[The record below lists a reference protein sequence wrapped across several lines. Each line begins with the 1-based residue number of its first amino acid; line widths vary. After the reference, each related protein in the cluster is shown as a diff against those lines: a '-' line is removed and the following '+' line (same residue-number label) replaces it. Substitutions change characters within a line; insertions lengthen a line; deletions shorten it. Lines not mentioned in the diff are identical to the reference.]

1 MKFNEFPYTRPDFEA
16 YKQSFNETLKSF
28 SNALDAAEQRSY
40 FRKINELRQAVDS
53 MSTLASIRHSIDTN
67 DAFYKEEN
75 DYWDEYK
82 PLYAEL
88 DSTFYKAVLS
98 SPYLEDFKDW
108 VPEPFFKIAANA
120 LKAFDPAIIEE
131 LQEENRLVSSYY
143 QLIASA
149 QIELDG
155 KTYTLSQLTPLTQ
168 APDRALRKRAFEART
183 KFLAENEVA
192 IDTIYDE
199 LVQLRTKIAQKLGFD
214 NYIPLGYL
222 RMNRLDYNQDMVAGY
237 RDSVLKNVV
246 PFTQELYQKQAKRI
260 DVDKLAYYDIA
271 YEFKSGNPVPKEDM
285 ETMVKAA
292 QGMYKE
298 LSPETDAFFSFMQT
312 HELMDLASKKGKQ
325 GGGYCTYISDHKAPF
340 IFANFNETAHDV
352 EVLTHE
358 AGHAFQVFQSRWI
371 DVPECQWPTLE
382 SCEIHSMSMEYL
394 TWPWMDRFFKKDT
407 AKFKYAH
414 LADALKFLP
423 YGVSVDH
430 FQHEV
435 YAHPEYSPKDR
446 KDAWRR
452 LEKMYTPHK
461 DYSENAF
468 YDQGTFWFTQSHIF
482 ANPFYYIDYT
492 LAGVCAL
499 QFWKRSQEN
508 DPNAFKD
515 YLNICNAGGTLSFL
529 NIVKEANLKSPFDP
543 TCIPEVMVSVKDY
556 LSKVDDQAL

>member
-28 SNALDAAEQRSY
+28 SSALDAAEQRSY

-82 PLYAEL
+82 PLFAEL

-237 RDSVLKNVV
+237 RESVLKNVV

-382 SCEIHSMSMEYL
+382 SCEIHSMS
-394 TWPWMDRFFKKDT
+394 R
-407 AKFKYAH
+407 
-414 LADALKFLP
+414 
-423 YGVSVDH
+423 
-430 FQHEV
+430 
-435 YAHPEYSPKDR
+435 
-446 KDAWRR
+446 
-452 LEKMYTPHK
+452 
-461 DYSENAF
+461 
-468 YDQGTFWFTQSHIF
+468 
-482 ANPFYYIDYT
+482 
-492 LAGVCAL
+492 
-499 QFWKRSQEN
+499 
-508 DPNAFKD
+508 
-515 YLNICNAGGTLSFL
+515 NI
-529 NIVKEANLKSPFDP
+529 
-543 TCIPEVMVSVKDY
+543 
-556 LSKVDDQAL
+556 